1 MRPAIFAASIL
12 LLTASCTVEKK
23 KEDVG
28 GTDAEGS
35 AAAAATS
42 TPAMV
47 VPASA
52 ENMKKAQAAVDS
64 TVRAQKVAPKKKS
77 TARDPAMDSMHDS
90 AFGAT
95 LEIGPDGKVR
105 KVKK

>member
-1 MRPAIFAASIL
+1 MKPALFAASLL

-23 KEDVG
+23 TSDVG

-35 AAAAATS
+35 AAAASTA

-47 VPASA
+47 LPASPA
-52 ENMKKAQAAVDS
+52 NSKKAQAALDS
-64 TVRAQKVAPKKKS
+64 VVSARKPAAKKS
-77 TARDPAMDSMHDS
+77 RSRDPAMDSIHDS

-95 LEIGPDGKVR
+95 MEIGNDGKVR
-105 KVKK
+105 RVKK

>member
-1 MRPAIFAASIL
+1 MRPAIFAASLL

-23 KEDVG
+23 TEDVG

-35 AAAAATS
+35 AAAAATAA
-42 TPAMV
+42 PAMV
-47 VPASA
+47 LPASPT
-52 ENMKKAQAAVDS
+52 NSKKAKAALDS
-64 TVRAQKVAPKKKS
+64 VVSARKPAAKKS
-77 TARDPAMDSMHDS
+77 TSRDPAMDSMHDS
-90 AFGAT
+90 AFGAS

>member
-1 MRPAIFAASIL
+1 MKPAIFGATL
-12 LLTASCTVEKK
+12 LILTASCTVEKN

-35 AAAAATS
+35 AAAASTA

-47 VPASA
+47 LQASPANS
-52 ENMKKAQAAVDS
+52 KKAQAALDS
-64 TVRAQKVAPKKKS
+64 VVSARKPAAKKS
-77 TARDPAMDSMHDS
+77 TSRDPAMDSMHDS

-95 LEIGPDGKVR
+95 MEIGPDGKVR
-105 KVKK
+105 RVKK

>member
-1 MRPAIFAASIL
+1 MKSAILGVSLL
-12 LLTASCTVEKK
+12 LLTAACTVEKK

-35 AAAAATS
+35 AAAAATA

-47 VPASA
+47 LPASPA
-52 ENMKKAQAAVDS
+52 NSKKAQAALDS
-64 TVRAQKVAPKKKS
+64 VVNARKPAAKKS
-77 TARDPAMDSMHDS
+77 TRRDPAMDSMHDS

-95 LEIGPDGKVR
+95 MEIGSDGKVKR
-105 KVKK
+105 VKK

>member
-1 MRPAIFAASIL
+1 MKPAIFAASLL

-35 AAAAATS
+35 AAAAATA

-47 VPASA
+47 LPASPA
-52 ENMKKAQAAVDS
+52 NSKKAQAALDS
-64 TVRAQKVAPKKKS
+64 VVSARKPAAKKS
-77 TARDPAMDSMHDS
+77 TSRDPAMDSMHDS
-90 AFGAT
+90 AFGAS